1 MTSSTKKVRVISNAR
16 VVTPTGIVER
26 GWVEVRGG
34 KIVEVGSGTR
44 SDASDD
50 LHGAWLVPGFIDV
63 HVHGGGGFD
72 IARSYDDALASVAFH
87 RTHGTTRTLLS
98 LVAAPVDAMCE
109 QLAWIAELTQRSG
122 DERGRVVGAHLEG
135 PFLAHARCGAQNPS
149 HLIAPDR
156 AALRRLLDA
165 GRGCVRSVT
174 LAPELPGAL
183 DLVTDVVSAGAIA
196 ALGHTETGFAD
207 AVAAF
212 TAGASLV
219 THLGNAMEPM
229 RQREP
234 GLIGAALD
242 RNIVCELINDGEH
255 LHPALIRMITNK
267 NAENLVLIT
276 DAIVA
281 TGVGDGT
288 YELGGREVIVS
299 KGVARLATNGA
310 LAGSTLTMDE
320 AFRRAVVEC
329 GLTVQ
334 QAVAGSSTNAA
345 RLLGLQDQCGA
356 IEVGLDAD
364 FVVLDESLHLT
375 QVMTFAA

>member
-1 MTSSTKKVRVISNAR
+1 VISMGSANRILANAR
-16 VVTPTGIVER
+16 VVTPTGILEP
-26 GWVEVRGG
+26 GWVEVRDGR
-34 KIVEVGSGTR
+34 IHALGSGPR
-44 SDASDD
+44 RDASDD
-50 LHGAWLVPGFIDV
+50 LDGAWLVPGFIDV

-72 IARSYDDALASVAFH
+72 IAHSYDDALASVAFH
-87 RTHGTTRTLLS
+87 RKHGTTRTLLS
-98 LVAAPVDAMCE
+98 LVAGPVEAMCA
-109 QLAWIAELTQRSG
+109 QLAWIADLTQRIG
-122 DERGRVVGAHLEG
+122 DEQGRVIGAHLEG
-135 PFLAHARCGAQNPS
+135 PFLAHARCGAQNPA

-174 LAPELPGAL
+174 LAPELPGAP
-183 DLVTDVVSAGAIA
+183 DLIGDVVNAGAIA

-207 AVAAF
+207 AAAAF
-212 TAGASLV
+212 SAGASLV

-229 RQREP
+229 HQREP

-242 RNIVCELINDGEH
+242 HDIACELINDGEH
-255 LHPALIRMITNK
+255 VHPALIRLIANS

-281 TGVGDGT
+281 TGAGDGQ
-288 YELGGREVIVS
+288 YQLGGREVIVAD
-299 KGVARLATNGA
+299 GVARLLSSGA

-320 AFRRAVVEC
+320 AFRRAIVDC

-345 RLLGLQDQCGA
+345 RLLGLRDQCGA
-356 IEVGLDAD
+356 IEVGLVAD
-364 FVVLDESLHLT
+364 FVVLDEDFRLIRVLT
-375 QVMTFAA
+375 SK